1 MPLHESVPP
10 KRIIPRLDV
19 LKRLVPRRSGF
30 PAVPQAVRSN
40 IIPLLQHLL
49 YLFIQIRIRGPHVR
63 ELRVAAVAGGWEFV
77 RAQEGEAA
85 TARVE
90 AAVGVEETV
99 SAAEPVAVRAELRD
113 GAVVV
118 EVADVEELVVREA

>member
-1 MPLHESVPP
+1 M
-10 KRIIPRLDV
+10 
-19 LKRLVPRRSGF
+19 
-30 PAVPQAVRSN
+30 
-40 IIPLLQHLL
+40 
-49 YLFIQIRIRGPHVR
+49 
-63 ELRVAAVAGGWEFV
+63 